1 MRWEMSSREQT
12 KSPRHIVIVGG
23 GAAGMSCAATL
34 ANHPKDFKVTLVEK
48 NSVVGGQATS
58 IPLDENR
65 FGAAWMNNGVQGG
78 SQVRQSL
85 YPSFTITSPS
95 NNKLTTPISPQI
107 FKHTFNFFNQYGFP
121 AQPLQLQVSFGKGP
135 SGFWTNCFPSK
146 LVARHSSDIK
156 RFGVFLRVVKWTMPV
171 LGLVPISIML
181 RLFFFSK
188 DFGDKM
194 VYPLIALFLGTGNQ
208 TANVPAAIVERLF
221 DDPNMKL
228 WDYDADT
235 LLPNQ
240 PTMYSFGC
248 LHSFYDEWK
257 HDLVAKGVSIRT
269 DTEVQSIPSRSKKG
283 VDLVIKDTSTDS
295 ITTEHFDHLVLCV
308 LADDALRILGKS
320 ATWREKLILG
330 GASFYDDLT
339 VTHHDSDYFTK
350 QYETR
355 FKPELCRD
363 PKSEAQCHQI
373 PSAKGHSPTLGHG
386 SGSGSGSQHPSFDPM
401 YYTYTY
407 QQNPRLIEM
416 SFNCSN
422 YQHQFKHN
430 QASSSP
436 ETPAEPVY
444 QTIFL
449 DKQRSRLW
457 TIDAID
463 EAKIIKLNWWHQLG
477 HRWQHYIRVVP
488 GVMLL
493 QGRNNTYF
501 AGSWTLVNMHEVACI
516 SGIAAAY
523 RLGAAY
529 QKFDDFAQDFFA
541 KYLLVSHGKLFSR
554 EEKKRTRQKAV

>member
-1 MRWEMSSREQT
+1 MPPQNQT

-34 ANHPKDFKVTLVEK
+34 ANHPKDFKVTLLEK

-58 IPLDENR
+58 IPLDEKR

-78 SQVRQSL
+78 S
-85 YPSFTITSPS
+85 
-95 NNKLTTPISPQI
+95 QI

-121 AQPLQLQVSFGKGP
+121 AQPLQLQVSFGKGQ

-146 LVARHSSDIK
+146 LVAQHSSDIK
-156 RFGVFLRVVKWTMPV
+156 RFGVFLKVVKWTMPV
-171 LGLVPISIML
+171 LGLLPISIML

-221 DDPNMKL
+221 NDPNMKL

-240 PTMYSFGC
+240 PTMYSFDC
-248 LHSFYDEWK
+248 LHKFYDTWK
-257 HDLVAKGVSIRT
+257 NDLVAKGVSIRT

-283 VDLVIKDTSTDS
+283 VDLVIKDNSTDN

-320 ATWREKLILG
+320 ATWREKLVLG

-339 VTHHDSDYFTK
+339 VTHHDSKYFTK

-355 FKPELCRD
+355 FKPELCGE

-373 PSAKGHSPTLGHG
+373 ASAKGDSPTLGYSPG
-386 SGSGSGSQHPSFDPM
+386 PGSGSGSQHRPFDPM

-422 YQHQFKHN
+422 YQHQFKHI
-430 QASSSP
+430 QASSS
-436 ETPAEPVY
+436 ETPPEPVY

-449 DKQRSRLW
+449 DKRRSHLW
-457 TIDAID
+457 TIDGID

-477 HRWQHYIRVVP
+477 HRWQHYVRVVP
-488 GVMLL
+488 GVMFL

-523 RLGAAY
+523 RLGATY
-529 QKFDDFAQDFFA
+529 QKFDDFAQDFFV

-554 EEKKRTRQKAV
+554 EEKKRTKQKAV